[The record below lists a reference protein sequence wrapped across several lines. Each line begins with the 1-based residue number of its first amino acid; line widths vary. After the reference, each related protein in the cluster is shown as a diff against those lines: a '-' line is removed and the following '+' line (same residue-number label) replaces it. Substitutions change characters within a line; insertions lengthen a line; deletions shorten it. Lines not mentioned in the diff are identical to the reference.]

1 MKVARRWCTFR
12 ADDAGNVACY
22 SIHARFDRRQTL
34 RGIGQL
40 HFPRTRLTFHRES
53 NSLWSGNFPPRFTTV
68 FFFEGGRASNP
79 SQRRIVRTL
88 VIILDKKIPSFN
100 FLQFFPSRNF
110 SIPFHSNQTLRK
122 KVNERYAEKK
132 ERKRYLL
139 KQEANQELNVR
150 FHQTNDDQ
158 KINRYYRNRNG
169 VYNRN
174 TRRGELLTRLT
185 FEIRNVH
192 DEARACMINDCMGN
206 LEGAIRTLAWLRRGH
221 KPEAAIQ
228 GPGRARC
235 E

>member
-1 MKVARRWCTFR
+1 MVHLSGRRCGKRGLLFHPRSFR
-12 ADDAGNVACY
+12 STTDTSWNRPTPFPSNTPDISSRIEQLVVGKLSS
-22 SIHARFDRRQTL
+22 SIYDRLFFR
-34 RGIGQL
+34 R
-40 HFPRTRLTFHRES
+40 RTRFKSFSTKNCK
-53 NSLWSGNFPPRFTTV
+53 NSLS
-68 FFFEGGRASNP
+68 S
-79 SQRRIVRTL
+79 SSIRT
-88 VIILDKKIPSFN
+88 ILSFN
-100 FLQFFPSRNF
+100 FLNFFPSRSQNF
-110 SIPFHSNQTLRK
+110 SIPFHSNQRSLLRK

-132 ERKRYLL
+132 ERKRYLP

>member
-1 MKVARRWCTFR
+1 MVHLSGQRCGKRGLLFHPRSFRSTTDTSWNRPTPFPSNTPDISSRIEQLVVGKVSSSIYDRLFFRR
-12 ADDAGNVACY
+12 
-22 SIHARFDRRQTL
+22 
-34 RGIGQL
+34 
-40 HFPRTRLTFHRES
+40 RTRFKSFSTKNRK
-53 NSLWSGNFPPRFTTV
+53 NSLS
-68 FFFEGGRASNP
+68 S
-79 SQRRIVRTL
+79 SSIRT
-88 VIILDKKIPSFN
+88 ILSFN
-100 FLQFFPSRNF
+100 LLNFFPSRSQNF
-110 SIPFHSNQTLRK
+110 LFHSNQTLRK
-122 KVNERYAEKK
+122 KVNEYSKKK

-206 LEGAIRTLAWLRRGH
+206 LEGDKNVGVVET
-221 KPEAAIQ
+221 
-228 GPGRARC
+228 RA
-235 E
+235 

>member
-1 MKVARRWCTFR
+1 M
-12 ADDAGNVACY
+12 
-22 SIHARFDRRQTL
+22 
-34 RGIGQL
+34 
-40 HFPRTRLTFHRES
+40 
-53 NSLWSGNFPPRFTTV
+53 
-68 FFFEGGRASNP
+68 
-79 SQRRIVRTL
+79 
-88 VIILDKKIPSFN
+88 
-100 FLQFFPSRNF
+100 
-110 SIPFHSNQTLRK
+110 RK

-132 ERKRYLL
+132 ERKRYLP

-221 KPEAAIQ
+221 KPEAAIHIILKQ
-228 GPGRARC
+228 FENIKHLPGDSAGTPCLCTHDRGTRGVNAVLLSPCVPFSGCVSPLSASSIEINASGTSYDRDGGLPEKNSVKTIQNESFPSNSFGGEGWIC
-235 E
+235 TESS